1 MPWYKSGTV
10 SVTQNS
16 NAVIGIGTAFISNGR
31 VGDAFR
37 GPDGGWYEVTNIA
50 SDTAISISPPY
61 KGATTG
67 AGAYALAPMQGYV
80 KDSADA
86 LRGIVTQYGVKLAA
100 LGTTGNYEVLPVEK
114 GGTAAADPA
123 SARANLGLPLQ
134 SSPTD
139 STSGRVLLTG
149 SFGLGGIGGAPI
161 VTDLYNG
168 RAFEAVQFNS
178 GTAGGQTSF
187 GCALRIQGS
196 SGEWRNILQFGTSGE
211 LNWTSITNPSAGGT
225 WRNYTIYHSGL
236 AAGNYIPTTLQ
247 NNYSTQP
254 SRLNGYRMYLGKVE
268 LKMNIVFPASYTD
281 GMVVTTLP
289 AGFRT
294 DQAFAVPGTFGAR
307 VVVNTDGTV
316 AINGG
321 VAGASTSFAFEFK
334 PA

>member
-1 MPWYKSGTV
+1 MPWHRAGTV

-16 NAVIGIGTAFISNGR
+16 STVTGVNTAFAANTRI
-31 VGDAFR
+31 GDAFI
-37 GPDGGWYEVTNIA
+37 GPDGRQYEIGNVA
-50 SDTAISISPPY
+50 SNTVISIIPAYIGPTVS
-61 KGATTG
+61 G
-67 AGAYALAPMQGYV
+67 AGYAVVPVQGYQ
-80 KDSADA
+80 KGLADEV
-86 LRGIVTQYGVKLAA
+86 RGWVNTYGPKMAA
-100 LGTTGNYEVLPVEK
+100 LGTTGNYDVLPVEK
-114 GGTAAADPA
+114 GGTAASDPA
-123 SARANLGLPLQ
+123 SARANLGLILQ
-134 SSPTD
+134 NSATD
-139 STSGRVLLTG
+139 YAPGRILLAG
-149 SFGLGGIGGAPI
+149 AFGLGGNGGAPI

-196 SGEWRNILQFGTSGE
+196 SGEWRNVLQFGTSGE

-268 LKMNIVFPASYTD
+268 VKMNISFPASYTD

-289 AGFRT
+289 AGFRP
-294 DQAFAVPGTFGAR
+294 DQAFAIPGTFGSR

-316 AINGG
+316 AVNGG